1 MRYAQIRKLDIA
13 NGEGVRVSLYVQG
26 CHRHCLNCFNPETW
40 DFSGGKDFDIET
52 ENTLINLVNQPHII
66 GITILGGEPL
76 ESENREDIEKLLKR
90 LRRDCP
96 NKTIWLYSSF
106 LYEEIKEFKEDIL
119 SNLDILVDGP
129 FIEELKDRKLRFR
142 GSSNQRVIDVQTT
155 LVSNKITLY
164 QNSRYYQ
171 DNG

>member
-40 DFSGGKDFDIET
+40 DFSGGQDFDQDT
-52 ENTLINLVNQPHII
+52 EDTLIELINQPHVV

-76 ESENREDIEKLLKR
+76 EKENRPGIEKLLKR
-90 LRRDCP
+90 IKQDCL

-106 LYEEIKEFKEDIL
+106 LYEEIKDFDEEIL
-119 SNLDILVDGP
+119 PFIDVLVDGP
-129 FIEELKDRKLRFR
+129 FVEALKDRKLRFR
-142 GSSNQRVIDVQTT
+142 GSSNQRLIDVQAT
-155 LVSNKITLY
+155 LKNNEIVLY
-164 QNSRYYQ
+164 QDSRYYQ
-171 DNG
+171 

>member
-40 DFSGGKDFDIET
+40 DFSGGQDFDQDT
-52 ENTLINLVNQPHII
+52 EDTLIELINQPHVV

-76 ESENREDIEKLLKR
+76 EKENRPGIEKLLKR
-90 LRRDCP
+90 IKQDCL

-106 LYEEIKEFKEDIL
+106 LYEEIKDFDEEIL
-119 SNLDILVDGP
+119 PFIDVLVDGP
-129 FIEELKDRKLRFR
+129 FVEALKDRKLRFR
-142 GSSNQRVIDVQTT
+142 GSSNQRLIDVQAT
-155 LVSNKITLY
+155 LNNNEIVLY
-164 QNSRYYQ
+164 QDSRYYQ
-171 DNG
+171 